1 MEEIKYP
8 AIELIRSIYRF
19 IGWFIVFITLITIV
33 AGFIAVLVNQQFI
46 GGGLFGF
53 LGSLLGAVWGGGLF
67 GFLGSILGAVWG
79 SFVVLF
85 IYGGIGALAALVP
98 FAVAEAFGLFIDIE
112 RNTRM

>member
-8 AIELIRSIYRF
+8 AIEMIRSIYRF
-19 IGWFIVFITLITIV
+19 VGWFIIFITLITIV

-53 LGSLLGAVWGGGLF
+53 LGSLLGAVWG
-67 GFLGSILGAVWG
+67 

-85 IYGGIGALAALVP
+85 IYGGIGMLAALLP
-98 FAVAEAFGLFIDIE
+98 FAVAEAFGIFIDIE

>member
-8 AIELIRSIYRF
+8 AIEMIRSIYRF
-19 IGWFIVFITLITIV
+19 VGWFIIFITLITIV

-53 LGSLLGAVWGGGLF
+53 LGSLLGAVWG
-67 GFLGSILGAVWG
+67 

-85 IYGGIGALAALVP
+85 IYGGIGMLAALLP
-98 FAVAEAFGLFIDIE
+98 FAVAEAFGIFIDIE
-112 RNTRM
+112 RNTRS

>member
-8 AIELIRSIYRF
+8 AIEMIRSIYRF
-19 IGWFIVFITLITIV
+19 VGWFIIFVTLITIV

-53 LGSLLGAVWGGGLF
+53 LGSLLGAVWG
-67 GFLGSILGAVWG
+67 

-85 IYGGIGALAALVP
+85 IYGGIGMLAALLP
-98 FAVAEAFGLFIDIE
+98 FAVAEAFGIFIDIE

>member
-8 AIELIRSIYRF
+8 AIEMIRSIYRF
-19 IGWFIVFITLITIV
+19 VGWFIVFVTLITIV

-53 LGSLLGAVWGGGLF
+53 LGSLLGAVWG
-67 GFLGSILGAVWG
+67 

-85 IYGGIGALAALVP
+85 IYGGIGMLAALLP
-98 FAVAEAFGLFIDIE
+98 FAVAEAFGIFIDIE
-112 RNTRM
+112 RNTRA

>member
-1 MEEIKYP
+1 MGQRCCRQRG
-8 AIELIRSIYRF
+8 LIRRELDFYRF
-19 IGWFIVFITLITIV
+19 VGWVIIFITLITIV

-53 LGSLLGAVWGGGLF
+53 LGSLLGAVWG
-67 GFLGSILGAVWG
+67 

-98 FAVAEAFGLFIDIE
+98 FAVAEAFGIFIDIE
-112 RNTRM
+112 RNTRS

>member
-8 AIELIRSIYRF
+8 AIEMIRSIYRF
-19 IGWFIVFITLITIV
+19 VGWFIIFITLIVIV
-33 AGFIAVLVNQQFI
+33 AGFIAVLVNQEFI

-53 LGSLLGAVWGGGLF
+53 LGSLLGAVWG
-67 GFLGSILGAVWG
+67 

-85 IYGGIGALAALVP
+85 IYGGIGMLAALLP
-98 FAVAEAFGLFIDIE
+98 FAVAEAFGIFIDIE

>member
-8 AIELIRSIYRF
+8 AIEIIRSIYRF
-19 IGWFIVFITLITIV
+19 IGWFIVFITLIVIV
-33 AGFIAVLVNQQFI
+33 TGFIAVIVNQQFI

-53 LGSLLGAVWGGGLF
+53 LGSLLGWL
-67 GFLGSILGAVWG
+67 WG

-98 FAVAEAFGLFIDIE
+98 FAIAEAFGLFIDIE

>member
-8 AIELIRSIYRF
+8 AIEMIRSIYRF
-19 IGWFIVFITLITIV
+19 VGWFIVFITLITIV

-53 LGSLLGAVWGGGLF
+53 LGSLLGAVWG
-67 GFLGSILGAVWG
+67 

-98 FAVAEAFGLFIDIE
+98 FAIAEAFGIFIDIE
-112 RNTRM
+112 RNTRS

>member
-19 IGWFIVFITLITIV
+19 IGWFIIFITLITIV

-46 GGGLFGF
+46 
-53 LGSLLGAVWGGGLF
+53 GGGLF

-98 FAVAEAFGLFIDIE
+98 FAIAEAFGIFIDIE
-112 RNTRM
+112 RNTRS

>member
-19 IGWFIVFITLITIV
+19 VGWFIIFITLITIV

-53 LGSLLGAVWGGGLF
+53 LGS
-67 GFLGSILGAVWG
+67 ILGAVWG
-79 SFVVLF
+79 SFVA
-85 IYGGIGALAALVP
+85 ISREIHACKQPQPEYRAGTIGN
-98 FAVAEAFGLFIDIE
+98 AELHWIHMKL
-112 RNTRM
+112 RNAQQVGQGEGKQ

>member
-8 AIELIRSIYRF
+8 AVELIRSIYRF
-19 IGWFIVFITLITIV
+19 VGWFFIFITLITIV

-53 LGSLLGAVWGGGLF
+53 LGG
-67 GFLGSILGAVWG
+67 ILGAVWG

-98 FAVAEAFGLFIDIE
+98 FAVAEAFGIFIDIE

>member
-19 IGWFIVFITLITIV
+19 VGWFVIFITLITLV
-33 AGFIAVLVNQQFI
+33 VGFIAVLVNQQFI

-53 LGSLLGAVWGGGLF
+53 LGAT
-67 GFLGSILGAVWG
+67 LGAVWG

-98 FAVAEAFGLFIDIE
+98 FAVAEAFGIFIDIE
-112 RNTRM
+112 RNTRS

>member
-8 AIELIRSIYRF
+8 AIEMIRTIYR
-19 IGWFIVFITLITIV
+19 IVGWFIIVMTLITIV

-53 LGSLLGAVWGGGLF
+53 LGS
-67 GFLGSILGAVWG
+67 ILGAVWG

-85 IYGGIGALAALVP
+85 IYGGLGVLAALVP

>member
-19 IGWFIVFITLITIV
+19 VGWFIIFITLITIV

-46 GGGLFGF
+46 
-53 LGSLLGAVWGGGLF
+53 GGGLF

>member
-19 IGWFIVFITLITIV
+19 VGWFIIFITLITIV

-46 GGGLFGF
+46 
-53 LGSLLGAVWGGGLF
+53 GGGLF

-98 FAVAEAFGLFIDIE
+98 FAVAEAFGIFIDIE
-112 RNTRM
+112 RNTRS

>member
-8 AIELIRSIYRF
+8 AIEMIRSIYRF
-19 IGWFIVFITLITIV
+19 VGWFIIFITLITIV

-53 LGSLLGAVWGGGLF
+53 LGSLLGAVWG
-67 GFLGSILGAVWG
+67 

-85 IYGGIGALAALVP
+85 IYGGLGMLAALLP
-98 FAVAEAFGLFIDIE
+98 FAVAEAFGIFIDIE

>member
-8 AIELIRSIYRF
+8 AIEMIRSIYRF
-19 IGWFIVFITLITIV
+19 VGWFIIFVTLITIV

-53 LGSLLGAVWGGGLF
+53 LGSLLGAVWG
-67 GFLGSILGAVWG
+67 

-85 IYGGIGALAALVP
+85 IYGGIGMLAALLP
-98 FAVAEAFGLFIDIE
+98 FAVAEAFGIFIDIE
-112 RNTRM
+112 RNTRA